1 MLRENPRMEI
11 NGEVNANAKQSQD
24 QKAMIGDQRSIA
36 TIAWIG
42 AMAPIHATRLAST
55 ASSLE

>member
-1 MLRENPRMEI
+1 MEV